1 MLVVSLASMVF
12 GVVLWEAA
20 RSAWAPRQPSPTSV
34 TADASAHDHAEAN
47 EGDAEGED
55 VVWTCS
61 MHPQIRS
68 PKPGKC
74 PICAMDLIPV
84 KTTTG
89 ALRTI
94 TVSPEAA
101 KLMQLETRPVERRFV
116 TATIRMV
123 GKVDYDE
130 TRLAYITA
138 WISGRLDRLFADY
151 TGVQVRPGDHVALI
165 YSEELYAA
173 QVELIQAIR
182 QRRNQPQGG
191 LIQSIDM
198 VAAAR
203 EKLRLLGL
211 TADQITEIETRMVPS
226 DHVTIYS
233 PIGGIVVEK
242 LRQEG
247 DRVRIGDRIYTVA
260 DLTHVW
266 VKLDAYESDI
276 EWLRYG
282 QDVEFTTEAYP
293 GEVFHGRIVFMDPVL
308 DPVTRTI
315 KVRVNV
321 DNEDG
326 RLKPEMFVRAVVRA
340 RIAAGGKVLDAEI
353 AGKWMCPMHPE
364 VIHDDPGACDICGM
378 PLVRPESLGYAAI
391 DSSETIE
398 PLVIP
403 ASAPLLTGTRAI
415 VYVQD
420 PDADEPTFEGREI
433 VLGPRA
439 GDYYLV
445 RSGLKEGEFVVTHGN
460 FKLDSALQILAKPSM
475 MTPEGGGVSSGEERV
490 VSSELKGTLR
500 RLWMLRDRLRR
511 ALREQDLAVYR
522 QTFGEVG
529 VTLDQVDAD
538 SLVGES
544 KVHWNEFAMLLT
556 NDVTEGT
563 AVRDFRDADRILATY
578 GAHLDQA
585 GTYFAVVPEPPKP
598 GETAVPTTPE
608 FRARVTTLWKAY
620 SAVCE
625 ALAAD
630 DIRQA
635 LAHARDLE
643 ATLQSIDA
651 SGLSGIAAEAWNKE
665 KADFAKLTSLMAKAE
680 DIVKL
685 RETFSPVSDEM
696 YRIVRR
702 FGVEGV
708 SIYRHHCPMAFDGRG
723 AYWLQPDDQTRNPYY
738 GATMLRCADSVEPVV
753 ELQ

>member
-1 MLVVSLASMVF
+1 MVLAVF
-12 GVVLWEAA
+12 LWEAA
-20 RSAWAPRQPSPTSV
+20 RSVWAPRPSAAAE
-34 TADASAHDHAEAN
+34 TATDASAHDHAGTADGN
-47 EGDAEGED
+47 AEEEN
-55 VVWTCS
+55 VTWTCS

-84 KTTTG
+84 KATTG
-89 ALRTI
+89 ALRTVTI
-94 TVSPEAA
+94 SPEAA
-101 KLMQLETRPVERRFV
+101 KLMHLETRPVERRFV

-151 TGVQVRPGDHVALI
+151 TGVQVRPGDHLALI

-182 QRRNQPQGG
+182 QRQNQPPQGG

-211 TADQITEIETRMVPS
+211 TPEQIAEIEKRMAPS

-308 DPVTRTI
+308 DPTTRTI

-321 DNEDG
+321 NNEDG
-326 RLKPEMFVRAVVRA
+326 RLKPEMFVRAVVHA
-340 RIAAGGKVLDAEI
+340 KVAAGGKVLDASL

-364 VIHDDPGACDICGM
+364 VVREAPAACDICGM
-378 PLVRPESLGYAAI
+378 PLVRPESLGYAAM
-391 DSSETIE
+391 ELGE
-398 PLVIP
+398 APPPLVIP
-403 ASAPLLTGTRAI
+403 ATAPLLTGTRAI

-420 PDADEPTFEGREI
+420 PDADVPTFEGREI

-445 RSGLKEGEFVVTHGN
+445 RSGLEEGELVVTRGN

-475 MTPEGGGVSSGEERV
+475 MTPEGGGVPSGEERV
-490 VSSELKGTLR
+490 VSSELKGALR
-500 RLWMLRDRLRR
+500 HLWMLRDRLRR
-511 ALREQDLAVYR
+511 ALSDQDLDAYR
-522 QTFGEVG
+522 QSFAEVSA
-529 VTLDQVDAD
+529 TLDTVKAD

-544 KVHWNEFAMLLT
+544 KVYWDEFAMLLA

-563 AVRDFRDADRILATY
+563 AVRDFREADRVLAAY
-578 GAHLDQA
+578 ASHLMRA
-585 GTYFAVVPEPPKP
+585 GTYFGVVPEPPKP
-598 GETAVPTTPE
+598 GETAVPTTSE
-608 FRARVTTLWKAY
+608 FRSRMAVLWQAY
-620 SAVCE
+620 SAVGE

-630 DIRQA
+630 DYQQA
-635 LAHARDLE
+635 IARARELE
-643 ATLQSIDA
+643 STLQSIDA
-651 SGLSGIAAEAWNKE
+651 TGLSDLAAEAWTKE
-665 KADFAKLTSLMAKAE
+665 KDDFAKLVSLMTKAQ
-680 DIVKL
+680 DITKL
-685 RETFSPVSDEM
+685 REAFSPVSDEM
-696 YRIVRR
+696 YRMVRR
-702 FGVEGV
+702 FGVE
-708 SIYRHHCPMAFDGRG
+708 
-723 AYWLQPDDQTRNPYY
+723 
-738 GATMLRCADSVEPVV
+738 
-753 ELQ
+753 